1 MTSEA
6 ERAARELSELL
17 EADYDEILYYVD
29 LLMSKTQCYKAR
41 AEADGLIIKSSDG
54 HAVPLHPRMAISNLY
69 RLAVLKNP
77 TVGGRRARID
87 ELIAKLIS
95 ISQHR

>member
-1 MTSEA
+1 MISEA
-6 ERAARELSELL
+6 EGVARELSALL
-17 EADYDEILYYVD
+17 DADYDEVLYYID
-29 LLMSKTQCYKAR
+29 LLMNKTQCYKAK
-41 AEADGLIIKSSDG
+41 AEGDGLIIRSSDG

-77 TVGGRRARID
+77 TAKDRRARID